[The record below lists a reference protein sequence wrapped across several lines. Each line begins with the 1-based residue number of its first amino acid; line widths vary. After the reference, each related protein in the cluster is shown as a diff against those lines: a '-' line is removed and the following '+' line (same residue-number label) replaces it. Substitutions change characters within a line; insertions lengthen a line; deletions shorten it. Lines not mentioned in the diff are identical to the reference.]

1 MKRIPFLTILLFQIA
16 ILLGLAPVSALGS
29 EVKAKD
35 LFDRAVAHTEAGD
48 TAKALADYTT
58 VIAMRDA
65 PAEWKASALINRGV
79 THREAG
85 DTAKALAD
93 FTAVIEMRDAPAE
106 VKDEARSNR
115 DQLR

>member
-29 EVKAKD
+29 EEKAKA
-35 LFDRAVAHTEAGD
+35 LFDRGVDHYQAGD
-48 TAKALADYTT
+48 TAKELADYTA

-65 PAEWKASALINRGV
+65 PAEAKATALYNRGV
-79 THREAG
+79 THANAG
-85 DTAKALAD
+85 NTAKALVD
-93 FTAVIEMRDAPAE
+93 FTTVIEMKDAPAE
-106 VKDEARSNR
+106 LKAQARSNR